1 MSSLRRMLLPLL
13 VVLLLGTSGC
23 VAAALVGAA
32 GAGAGVGYSQSKK
45 NQTPTNQ
52 RSTKTEATARPA
64 PTAPRSSGS
73 SSVRLAPAPAALV
86 ECKLQDGET
95 FAMSAADCK
104 AKGGSVS

>member
-1 MSSLRRMLLPLL
+1 MSSLRRMLLPVLA
-13 VVLLLGTSGC
+13 VLLLGTSGC

-32 GAGAGVGYSQSKK
+32 GAGAGLGYSQSKN
-45 NQTPTNQ
+45 NQTSTSQ
-52 RSTKTEATARPA
+52 TSTKTQATAPSVS
-64 PTAPRSSGS
+64 TAPRS
-73 SSVRLAPAPAALV
+73 SSVRLAPAPAELV

>member
-1 MSSLRRMLLPLL
+1 MSSLRRMLLPVL
-13 VVLLLGTSGC
+13 VVVLLGTSGC

-32 GAGAGVGYSQSKK
+32 GAGAGLGYSQSKK
-45 NQTPTNQ
+45 NQT
-52 RSTKTEATARPA
+52 STKTEATTKTEAKATPA
-64 PTAPRSSGS
+64 PTAPRSS
-73 SSVRLAPAPAALV
+73 SVKLAPAPAELV

>member
-1 MSSLRRMLLPLL
+1 MSSLRRMLLPVLA
-13 VVLLLGTSGC
+13 VLLLGTSGC

-32 GAGAGVGYSQSKK
+32 GAGAGLGYSQSKT
-45 NQTPTNQ
+45 NQT
-52 RSTKTEATARPA
+52 SVKTEATTRTEA
-64 PTAPRSSGS
+64 TAPSGS
-73 SSVRLAPAPAALV
+73 TARSVRLAPAPAELV

>member
-1 MSSLRRMLLPLL
+1 MSSLRRMLLPVLA
-13 VVLLLGTSGC
+13 VLLLATSGC

-32 GAGAGVGYSQSKK
+32 GAGAGLGYSQSKN
-45 NQTPTNQ
+45 NQTSTSQ
-52 RSTKTEATARPA
+52 TSTKTQATAPSVS
-64 PTAPRSSGS
+64 TAPRS
-73 SSVRLAPAPAALV
+73 SSVRLAPAPAELV

>member
-73 SSVRLAPAPAALV
+73 SVRLAPAPAELV

>member
-32 GAGAGVGYSQSKK
+32 GAGAGLGYSQSKK
-45 NQTPTNQ
+45 NQT
-52 RSTKTEATARPA
+52 STKTETTAKTEATATPA
-64 PTAPRSSGS
+64 PAAPRSSN
-73 SSVRLAPAPAALV
+73 VRLAPAPAELV

>member
-1 MSSLRRMLLPLL
+1 MASIRRMLLPLL
-13 VVLLLGTSGC
+13 VVLLLGMSGC

-32 GAGAGVGYSQSKK
+32 GAGAGLGYSQSKK
-45 NQTPTNQ
+45 NQT
-52 RSTKTEATARPA
+52 STKTETTAKTEATATPA
-64 PTAPRSSGS
+64 PAAPRSSN
-73 SSVRLAPAPAALV
+73 VRLAPAPAELV

>member
-1 MSSLRRMLLPLL
+1 MSSLRRMLLPVL
-13 VVLLLGTSGC
+13 VVVLLGTSGC

-32 GAGAGVGYSQSKK
+32 GAGAGLGYSQSKK
-45 NQTPTNQ
+45 NQT
-52 RSTKTEATARPA
+52 STKTETTAKTEATATPA
-64 PTAPRSSGS
+64 PAAPRSSN
-73 SSVRLAPAPAALV
+73 VRLAPAPAELV

>member
-13 VVLLLGTSGC
+13 VVLLLGISGC

-32 GAGAGVGYSQSKK
+32 GAGAGLGYSQSKN
-45 NQTPTNQ
+45 NQTSTSQ
-52 RSTKTEATARPA
+52 TSTKTQATAPSVS
-64 PTAPRSSGS
+64 TAPRSS
-73 SSVRLAPAPAALV
+73 SVKLAPAPAELV

>member
-1 MSSLRRMLLPLL
+1 MSSLRRMLLPVLA
-13 VVLLLGTSGC
+13 VLLLGTSGC

-45 NQTPTNQ
+45 SQT
-52 RSTKTEATARPA
+52 STKMETTAKREATAPSA
-64 PTAPRSSGS
+64 PTAPRSSN
-73 SSVRLAPAPAALV
+73 VRLAPAPAELV

>member
-1 MSSLRRMLLPLL
+1 MLLPVLAA
-13 VVLLLGTSGC
+13 LLLGTSGC

-32 GAGAGVGYSQSKK
+32 GAGAGLGYSQSK
-45 NQTPTNQ
+45 NNQTSTSQTPT
-52 RSTKTEATARPA
+52 KTQATAPSVS
-64 PTAPRSSGS
+64 TAPRS
-73 SSVRLAPAPAALV
+73 SSVRLAPAPAELV

>member
-1 MSSLRRMLLPLL
+1 MSSLRRMLLPVL

-23 VAAALVGAA
+23 VAAALVGMA
-32 GAGAGVGYSQSKK
+32 GAGAGLGYSQSKK
-45 NQTPTNQ
+45 SQT
-52 RSTKTEATARPA
+52 STQTHATTRTEATAAAAPA
-64 PTAPRSSGS
+64 APRSSN
-73 SSVRLAPAPAALV
+73 VRLAPAPAELV

>member
-1 MSSLRRMLLPLL
+1 MSSLRRMLLPVL

-32 GAGAGVGYSQSKK
+32 GAGAGLGYSQSKK
-45 NQTPTNQ
+45 NQT
-52 RSTKTEATARPA
+52 STKTEATTKTEAKATPA
-64 PTAPRSSGS
+64 PTAPRSS
-73 SSVRLAPAPAALV
+73 SVKLAPAPAELV

>member
-1 MSSLRRMLLPLL
+1 MSSLRRMLLPVLA
-13 VVLLLGTSGC
+13 VLLLATSGC

-32 GAGAGVGYSQSKK
+32 GAGAGLGYSQSKK
-45 NQTPTNQ
+45 NQT
-52 RSTKTEATARPA
+52 STKTEATTKMEATATPAR
-64 PTAPRSSGS
+64 TAPRSS
-73 SSVRLAPAPAALV
+73 SVKLAPAPAELV

>member
-1 MSSLRRMLLPLL
+1 MSSLRRMLLPVL

-32 GAGAGVGYSQSKK
+32 GAGAGLGYSQSKK
-45 NQTPTNQ
+45 NQT
-52 RSTKTEATARPA
+52 STKTETTAKTEATATPA
-64 PTAPRSSGS
+64 PAAPRSSN
-73 SSVRLAPAPAALV
+73 VRLAPAPAELV

>member
-1 MSSLRRMLLPLL
+1 MSSLRRMLLPML

-32 GAGAGVGYSQSKK
+32 GAGAGLGYSQSKK
-45 NQTPTNQ
+45 NQT
-52 RSTKTEATARPA
+52 STKTETTAKTEATATPA
-64 PTAPRSSGS
+64 PAAPRSSN
-73 SSVRLAPAPAALV
+73 VRLAPAPAELV

>member
-1 MSSLRRMLLPLL
+1 MSSLRRMLLPVL
-13 VVLLLGTSGC
+13 VVLLLGMSGC

-32 GAGAGVGYSQSKK
+32 GAGAGLGYSQSKK
-45 NQTPTNQ
+45 NQT
-52 RSTKTEATARPA
+52 STKTETTAKTEATATPA
-64 PTAPRSSGS
+64 PAAPRSSN
-73 SSVRLAPAPAALV
+73 VRLAPAPAELV

>member
-1 MSSLRRMLLPLL
+1 MIGRMSSLRRMLLPVLA
-13 VVLLLGTSGC
+13 VLLLGTSGC

-32 GAGAGVGYSQSKK
+32 GAGAGYGYSQSKK
-45 NQTPTNQ
+45 NQTPAKN
-52 RSTKTEATARPA
+52 SEAAKPA
-64 PTAPRSSGS
+64 PAAPRS
-73 SSVRLAPAPAALV
+73 SSVRLAPAPAELV

>member
-13 VVLLLGTSGC
+13 VVLLLGMSGC

-32 GAGAGVGYSQSKK
+32 GAGAGLGYSQSKK
-45 NQTPTNQ
+45 NQT
-52 RSTKTEATARPA
+52 STKTETTAKTEATATPA
-64 PTAPRSSGS
+64 PAAPRSSN
-73 SSVRLAPAPAALV
+73 VRLAPAPAELV

>member
-1 MSSLRRMLLPLL
+1 MLLPVLA
-13 VVLLLGTSGC
+13 VLLLGTSGC

-32 GAGAGVGYSQSKK
+32 GAGAGLGYSQSKK
-45 NQTPTNQ
+45 NQTSTSQ
-52 RSTKTEATARPA
+52 TSTKATAPSDS
-64 PTAPRSSGS
+64 TAPRS
-73 SSVRLAPAPAALV
+73 SSVRLAPAPAELV

>member
-1 MSSLRRMLLPLL
+1 MSSLRRMLLPML

-32 GAGAGVGYSQSKK
+32 GAGAGLGYSQSKK
-45 NQTPTNQ
+45 NQT
-52 RSTKTEATARPA
+52 STKTEATTKTEAKATPA
-64 PTAPRSSGS
+64 PTAPRSS
-73 SSVRLAPAPAALV
+73 SVKLAPAPAELV